1 MKKWNIFP
9 LIKLMH
15 DPLDIVELPAFQLP
29 SLNWVDDPSIPFP
42 WLEVSFIYSTV
53 FSQQDESN
61 TVVKDSAMVIK
72 NIVASPNPFSVTTKI
87 KFNTEA
93 VHEIEFSV
101 KDLIGNVVYIKK
113 HTTKIGLNTIA
124 FYRDKLDSGIYIYS
138 IKTNNEIIS
147 KRIVV
152 KWVLAQPY

>member
-1 MKKWNIFP
+1 MVKKLLLFIF
-9 LIKLMH
+9 LVTISSAVFAQQQEGNFVKRDSTTIIK
-15 DPLDIVELPAFQLP
+15 D
-29 SLNWVDDPSIPFP
+29 
-42 WLEVSFIYSTV
+42 
-53 FSQQDESN
+53 
-61 TVVKDSAMVIK
+61 
-72 NIVASPNPFSVTTKI
+72 IVASPNPFSVTTKI
-87 KFNTEA
+87 KFHTNV

-152 KWVLAQPY
+152 K